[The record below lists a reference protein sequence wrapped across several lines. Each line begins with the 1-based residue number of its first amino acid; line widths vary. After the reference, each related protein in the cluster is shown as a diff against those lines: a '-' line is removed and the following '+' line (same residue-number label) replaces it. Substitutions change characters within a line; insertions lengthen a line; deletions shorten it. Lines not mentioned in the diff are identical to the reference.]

1 MSLEG
6 TGHLRTSRRAS
17 VRGAGCAARRPR
29 PSSRSWRCHVP
40 TASCWPHTIRARGP
54 WPEGT
59 IVVGSRP
66 KGQEPPR
73 RLASL
78 FSRLSRSRMSL
89 WRKARRKGQGPDR
102 AAAHA
107 HSLSTGH
114 ASAALRLRAPAGS
127 PRQRPARAQT
137 RNTRSVFPCVRRAA
151 VSCAG
156 THTGTFYRGS
166 LDRLLIDSHGTPTVT
181 CTACQPHVSCSK
193 HAQLQARAWD
203 PWWGIEH
210 RGLSNSRGSV

>member
-1 MSLEG
+1 MIFFEGAVSLEG

-17 VRGAGCAARRPR
+17 ERGAGCAARRPR

-40 TASCWPHTIRARGP
+40 TASCWPHIRARGP

-66 KGQEPPR
+66 KGREPPR

-78 FSRLSRSRMSL
+78 FSRLSRSRMLL
-89 WRKARRKGQGPDR
+89 WRKGQDPDR

-107 HSLSTGH
+107 HSLDRH
-114 ASAALRLRAPAGS
+114 ASAALRLRPDCLDS
-127 PRQRPARAQT
+127 VQRARA
-137 RNTRSVFPCVRRAA
+137 RRPDPSFRVRRAA
-151 VSCAG
+151 VSATSAHSCAG

-166 LDRLLIDSHGTPTVT
+166 TD
-181 CTACQPHVSCSK
+181 C
-193 HAQLQARAWD
+193 
-203 PWWGIEH
+203 
-210 RGLSNSRGSV
+210 

>member
-1 MSLEG
+1 M
-6 TGHLRTSRRAS
+6 
-17 VRGAGCAARRPR
+17 RGAGCAARRPR

-40 TASCWPHTIRARGP
+40 TGHCIVLASHIRARGP

-89 WRKARRKGQGPDR
+89 WRKGQGPDR

-114 ASAALRLRAPAGS
+114 ASAALRLRAPARS

-137 RNTRSVFPCVRRAA
+137 RNTRSRSFRASGA
-151 VSCAG
+151 PPSAAQA
-156 THTGTFYRGS
+156 HITGTFYRGS

-181 CTACQPHVSCSK
+181 CTACQPHGSCSK